1 MEDIDIENLDF
12 DAYNREI
19 YEERGSRKESG
30 DGINYSSHLDALKK
44 FKKEINEFVK
54 EYYDKNNFFEENKAN
69 ERRCLKY

>member
-19 YEERGSRKESG
+19 YEERGNQKESK
-30 DGINYSSHLDALKK
+30 DEINYSSHLDALKK
-44 FKKEINEFVK
+44 FKKEINEFVR
-54 EYYDKNNFFEENKAN
+54 EYYDKNKFFEENKTN